1 MLPMVRPMLATLGI
15 LSFLGAWNS
24 FLWPLL
30 ILSDPDKY
38 PLTLGLY
45 KLQGTFSTNT
55 RLVAAGAMIA
65 LAPILVVF
73 SAMQRQFVEG
83 AYSSAVKG

>member
-1 MLPMVRPMLATLGI
+1 MLPMVKPMLATLGI
-15 LSFLGAWNS
+15 LSFIGAWNN

-30 ILSDPDKY
+30 VLDDPDMY

-45 KLQGTFSTNT
+45 KLQGTFVTNT
-55 RLVAAGAMIA
+55 RHIATGAIIA
-65 LAPILVVF
+65 LVPILIMFV
-73 SAMQRQFVEG
+73 SLQRYFIEG